1 MVGHFTLPV
10 SSWFADYYDPMQ
22 KRIDELGSKYK
33 VAALDVI
40 HSAQREID
48 GFKVAR
54 ERSVTNPLS
63 PGGNNLSPFGLRFIQ
78 IE

>member
-33 VAALDVI
+33 DNAALSWRVPRWSFGDPV
-40 HSAQREID
+40 
-48 GFKVAR
+48 F
-54 ERSVTNPLS
+54 PL
-63 PGGNNLSPFGLRFIQ
+63 
-78 IE
+78 IEKNT